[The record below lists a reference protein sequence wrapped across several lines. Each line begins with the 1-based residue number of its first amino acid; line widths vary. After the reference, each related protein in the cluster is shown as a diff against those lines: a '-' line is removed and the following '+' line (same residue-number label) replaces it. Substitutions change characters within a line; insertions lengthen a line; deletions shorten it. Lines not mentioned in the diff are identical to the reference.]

1 MGESERAAGDVDR
14 QLMRCGRLNRSPLVA
29 AAAAD
34 WCIVGPAVEEVQ
46 VPPVVEEVEEEE
58 VISSH
63 SPLSS

>member
-1 MGESERAAGDVDR
+1 
-14 QLMRCGRLNRSPLVA
+14 LVA